1 MDKYKKVK
9 VIGKGNFGHA
19 ILVQS
24 IIDHKYYVIKT
35 IDVSQMDKKQK
46 EEALT

>member
-1 MDKYKKVK
+1 MDKYKKIK

-24 IIDHKYYVIKT
+24 TQDHKYYVVKT
-35 IDVSQMDKKQK
+35 IDVAQMDKK
-46 EEALT
+46 

>member
-1 MDKYKKVK
+1 MEKYKKIK

-24 IIDHKYYVIKT
+24 LVDNKFYVIKT

-46 EEALT
+46 